1 MNIHRHPL
9 IVNRRSLYRLINYL
23 FGLNLIYLFV
33 LEGKVGDHAL
43 ILLGLVLSI
52 LAAYVA
58 FLSNWISLE
67 ATRAVIILG
76 TMVLGFGGWIYAAA
90 VVFFFV
96 VSSFFTRLND
106 SETSSEKSNPAK
118 YTSDKWRRDGY
129 QVWANGFW
137 MGIFCILWFALGSVA
152 SFIAAFAVV
161 AAATA
166 DTWATEI
173 GTLKPGKTW
182 KITTFERVEP
192 GTDGGISVKGTLAA
206 LMGSLIIALFIF
218 LTGLL
223 SPTRFFFIIFLTGF
237 AGSMIDSIVGALFL
251 EKNVEMPTPSD
262 YSSSNN
268 SFTNSFVNWASIG
281 LSGLFAYLITL
292 LLFLL

>member
-1 MNIHRHPL
+1 M
-9 IVNRRSLYRLINYL
+9 
-23 FGLNLIYLFV
+23 IYLFI
-33 LEGKVGDHAL
+33 LEGKEGDHTL
-43 ILLGLVLSI
+43 ILIGMALSVI
-52 LAAYVA
+52 AAYVA
-58 FLSNWISLE
+58 FFSKWISLD
-67 ATRAVIILG
+67 ATKAVIILG
-76 TMVLGFGGWIYAAA
+76 TMVLGFGGWVYAFS
-90 VVFFFV
+90 VVFFFSA
-96 VSSFFTRLND
+96 SSLFTRLNN
-106 SETSSEKSNPAK
+106 SESLTVKENPGKFTSE
-118 YTSDKWRRDGY
+118 KWRRDGY

-137 MGIFCILWFALGSVA
+137 MAIFCTLWFALGSVA

-173 GTLKPGKTW
+173 GTLRPGKTW

-192 GTDGGISVKGTLAA
+192 GTDGGISIKGTLAA

-218 LTGLL
+218 MTGVL
-223 SPTRFFFIIFLTGF
+223 SPVRFFFIIFLTGF
-237 AGSMIDSIVGALFL
+237 AGSLIDSIIGALFL
-251 EKNVEMPTPSD
+251 EKNVEMPTPRD
-262 YSSSNN
+262 YSSSTN